1 MKSMVK
7 NIVSTFSLSAGFK
20 LIFAALFC
28 AAVLC
33 GCGGGD
39 NVNNDVKL
47 KDNDNGNN
55 NHPIAGKAEGLSAEM
70 ALRIRQDYL
79 NQWIENDPT
88 GLQPSIDDIWIDA
101 YCGTYNGSVA
111 VIMHRDGFSKTVI
124 TYTIVGGILFQY
136 SSGGNQIIIWDGG
149 RFYALYEAYNAGL
162 FTRDD
167 LVDIAKIQNVN
178 LYLPNVSDD
187 FYLDRNFAGLS
198 VGVEDY
204 IKGEYVIVLP
214 PEYGA
219 TIDDVWVES
228 FYGSYNDTVVVM
240 MGDNYNNYT
249 NTERVSDIDGVLFR
263 FNNEN
268 SIMVFRG
275 MGFFNELQA
284 AYEYGWITRENL
296 IDIAEY
302 HNQFVYSEIPVY

>member
-1 MKSMVK
+1 MNSMVK
-7 NIVSTFSLSAGFK
+7 NIVSTFSISAGYK

-28 AAVLC
+28 ASVLC

-39 NVNNDVKL
+39 GVNNDIKL

-88 GLQPSIDDIWIDA
+88 GLQPSIDDIWIGA
-101 YCGTYNGSVA
+101 YYGTYNGCVA
-111 VIMHRDGFSKTVI
+111 VLIHDGRGNTGIV
-124 TYTIVGGILFQY
+124 TYTFVAGILFKY
-136 SSGGNQIIIWDGG
+136 MGGGMETLIWNEG
-149 RFYALYEAYNAGL
+149 RFYALDEAYNIGL
-162 FTRDD
+162 FTRND
-167 LVDIAKIQNVN
+167 LVDIAKINNVN

-187 FYLDRNFAGLS
+187 FYLDGNYAGLS

-204 IKGEYVIVLP
+204 IKGTYFSRFL
-214 PEYGA
+214 EYGA

-228 FYGSYNDTVVVM
+228 YYGNYNDTVVVM

-249 NTERVSDIDGVLFR
+249 NIERVSHIDGLLFR

-268 SIMVFRG
+268 NIMVFRG
-275 MGFFNELQA
+275 MGYNELQA

-296 IDIAEY
+296 IDIADY
-302 HNQFVYSEIPVY
+302 HNQFVYSESPVY